1 MAYVSTKL
9 ALLAYGDGRS
19 IWSYRSNDTAAVID
33 SAGYFNNAADQ
44 LNVGDIIYVSAD
56 EDGTPAYGHMIVN
69 ANNGSVVD
77 VADLN
82 ALGGTDT
89 D

>member
-1 MAYVSTKL
+1 MAFVTTKL
-9 ALLAYGDGRS
+9 CLLAYGDGRS
-19 IWSYRSNDTAAVID
+19 LWSYRSNDTAAVID
-33 SAGYFNNAADQ
+33 TAGYFNNGADQ
-44 LNVGDIIYVSAD
+44 LNVGDVIYVSAD
-56 EDGTPAYGHMIVN
+56 EDGTPAFGHMIVN
-69 ANNGSVVD
+69 ANNGTTVD

>member
-1 MAYVSTKL
+1 MAFVTTKL

-33 SAGYFNNAADQ
+33 SASYFDTAADI

-56 EDGTPAYGHMIVN
+56 EDGTPAFGHMIVN
-69 ANNGSVVD
+69 ANNGTVVD

>member
-1 MAYVSTKL
+1 MVTVGL
-9 ALLAYGDGRS
+9 YG
-19 IWSYRSNDTAAVID
+19 
-33 SAGYFNNAADQ
+33 
-44 LNVGDIIYVSAD
+44 
-56 EDGTPAYGHMIVN
+56 PAFGHMIVN
-69 ANNGSVVD
+69 ANNGSTVD